1 MAVFHVGQ
9 IFFGHSQ
16 IYFSGE
22 ILCFS
27 IVTTA
32 LSDITRAG
40 FAGETGTLHAISP
53 TVTGGRMFRM
63 EEY

>member
-9 IFFGHSQ
+9 IFFGHPQ
-16 IYFSGE
+16 IYFPGE

-27 IVTTA
+27 IVTTV

-40 FAGETGTLHAISP
+40 FAGETGTLHAISSP
-53 TVTGGRMFRM
+53 VTGGRMFRL
-63 EEY
+63 EE